1 MNFSTAPIVDR
12 PPVVALLYVPDDDWG
27 QRRTELMVGP
37 LLLDGALPMRV
48 PVTAAGDL
56 QIDGAQIHRQGA
68 WKAAGSLR
76 ADVVIDTLPPWA
88 RRSPALEAWLH
99 ALPHTEAIRDNR
111 FALLQY
117 LARDPDLSVHVVDT
131 QPVDSPERVW
141 QTLQTHGALVLKPVS
156 EGGPGTIHLSRA
168 GEAVQWCDAQRDHS
182 MDKDALLHA
191 LIGLC
196 DGRWMMQPALATQT
210 ARGYPYALHIT
221 VQQRGDG
228 AWMIP
233 TLQCLVATDKPLASL
248 RAGAEHLGTPFA
260 PLWDNVVIPKAHL
273 AAAGLQLRLQ
283 GFGIALACA
292 LQRRWPGQLVGAL
305 AFRVLL
311 DAQLKPWVVN
321 VWPRTPAPTRAAR
334 NLEFFKHWSALALGL
349 CRREAAS
356 AGAVAD
362 IEHATPVP
370 KDLVRDDGSADRGPM
385 WGVSVRSQLTPAQQA
400 ALVQSMPAWLD
411 IGLGPG
417 SRSLLARL
425 AQSASCSSSL
435 PPSQPAQ
442 QPGPRLSLR
451 LGMAAPDWADPQGRW
466 ARILPLED
474 YAGRD
479 ILRWPELRLMRSLRV
494 PLLQAQWSELARAM
508 APLKPHLAW
517 LDDVDLALRAL
528 PVGEQKAQL
537 QTSLRWFAEG
547 VGAGNW
553 PAWGLVFYNAA
564 TAQTR
569 SWLQTAVGMAHDLPG
584 FWGVC
589 LRSAV
594 APETLDWL
602 DAQAVTVALADPDLA
617 LAQGR
622 ACLQACRTPAVQP
635 EGESC

>member
-1 MNFSTAPIVDR
+1 MNFPTAPIVDR
-12 PPVVALLYVPDDDWG
+12 PAVVALLYATDDDLG
-27 QRRTELMVGP
+27 RRRTELMVGP
-37 LLLDGALPMRV
+37 LLLDGAVPMRV
-48 PVTAAGDL
+48 PVTAAGDP
-56 QIDGAQIHRQGA
+56 QIDAAQIHRQGG
-68 WKAAGSLR
+68 WMTAGTLHPDS
-76 ADVVIDTLPPWA
+76 VIDTLPPWA
-88 RRSPALEAWLH
+88 RRSPALEAWLQ
-99 ALPHTEAIRDNR
+99 ALPHTYAIRDNR

-117 LARDPDLSVHVVDT
+117 LARDPDVSAHVVAT

-156 EGGPGTIHLSRA
+156 EGGPGTIHLRRA
-168 GEAVQWCDAQRDHS
+168 GEAVQWCDAQRDHTV
-182 MDKDALLHA
+182 DKDALLHA

-196 DGRWMMQPALATQT
+196 DGRWMMQPALSTQS

-233 TLQCLVATDKPLASL
+233 TLQCLLATDKPLASL

-260 PLWDNVVIPKAHL
+260 PLWDNVVIPKTHPG
-273 AAAGLQLRLQ
+273 AAGLQLRLQ

-292 LQRRWPGQLVGAL
+292 LQRRWPSHHLGAL

-321 VWPRTPAPTRAAR
+321 VWSRTPAPTRAAR

-349 CRREAAS
+349 CRREAAL

-362 IEHATPVP
+362 IEHAPPVS
-370 KDLVRDDGSADRGPM
+370 KDLVRDDGSADLGSI
-385 WGVSVRSQLTPAQQA
+385 WGVSVRSQLTPTQQD

-411 IGLGPG
+411 VGLGPG

-425 AQSASCSSSL
+425 AQSASFSSPL

-451 LGMAAPDWADPQGRW
+451 LGMAAPDWADPQNRW
-466 ARILPLED
+466 ARIQPLED

-479 ILRWPELRLMRSLRV
+479 LLRWPELRLMRSLRL
-494 PLLQAQWSELARAM
+494 PLLQTQWGELARAM
-508 APLKPHLAW
+508 APLKPDVVW
-517 LDDVDLALRAL
+517 LDDLDLALRAL
-528 PVGEQKAQL
+528 PVGEQRAQL
-537 QTSLRWFAEG
+537 QTSLRWFADG

-564 TAQTR
+564 TTQTR
-569 SWLQTAVGMAHDLPG
+569 SWLQTAVGMARDLPG

-594 APETLDWL
+594 PTETLDWL
-602 DAQAVTVALADPDLA
+602 DVQAVAVALADPDLA

-622 ACLQACRTPAVQP
+622 ACLQAYRVPAVQP
-635 EGESC
+635 EGAPC